1 MTEEWFK
8 EQPDPDATL
17 RQVLSFHPLG
27 RIGTTRDVAE
37 AALFLVSDA
46 SSFIS
51 GTYLTVDGA
60 MTVAG
65 R

>member
-1 MTEEWFK
+1 
-8 EQPDPDATL
+8 
-17 RQVLSFHPLG
+17 VLSFHPLG